1 MAKTKNSDIINQKK
15 TATTQLTKQHCRK
28 GEGYDEKT
36 KMFYFYYYDEE
47 HNRRKVKC
55 KTLEGLREKKAAI
68 DNKKAQGLKVAK
80 SSTRTLDSVYAE
92 WLLTK
97 TGLVNHTRANYT
109 WVYEHYV
116 QGTKLGKS
124 KIQDITTGQIMNHYE
139 KYCRQHLCLS
149 VSTCDSIQTVLRQVF
164 QFAVR
169 ERYIYANPADGAMT
183 ELKRQTRTDQA
194 HPALTEAQQ
203 ERFLS
208 FMKDHPVYHHW
219 HPIFKVMLGTG
230 MRISEVAGL
239 RNCDIDMEKGIINI
253 DHNLLYYQDTGMK
266 KMTHKVGKTKTKA
279 SKRVVVM
286 IDGVKEAFEE
296 QFQWLKDSG
305 ITCQCRIKGE
315 PDAPEEWYTDFI
327 FLNRDGM
334 PYHQGTLN
342 KALTKIK
349 KDANIEAYSN
359 PDKKLEILPDFSCHC
374 LRSTFITECARRHI
388 PLQVTMRMVGHS
400 DRKTTMNIYTTVH
413 PDWMTHE
420 MSAMNDMFNSEK
432 K

>member
-1 MAKTKNSDIINQKK
+1 M
-15 TATTQLTKQHCRK
+15 
-28 GEGYDEKT
+28 
-36 KMFYFYYYDEE
+36 
-47 HNRRKVKC
+47 
-55 KTLEGLREKKAAI
+55 
-68 DNKKAQGLKVAK
+68 
-80 SSTRTLDSVYAE
+80 
-92 WLLTK
+92 
-97 TGLVNHTRANYT
+97 
-109 WVYEHYV
+109 
-116 QGTKLGKS
+116 
-124 KIQDITTGQIMNHYE
+124 
-139 KYCRQHLCLS
+139 LS
-149 VSTCDSIQTVLRQVF
+149 
-164 QFAVR
+164 
-169 ERYIYANPADGAMT
+169 
-183 ELKRQTRTDQA
+183 
-194 HPALTEAQQ
+194 
-203 ERFLS
+203 
-208 FMKDHPVYHHW
+208 
-219 HPIFKVMLGTG
+219 TG

-327 FLNRDGM
+327 FLNRDGF

-342 KALTKIK
+342 KALSKIK

-374 LRSTFITECARRHI
+374 LRSTFITECARRNI